1 MDIQYAAG
9 NPPPLITIDIDH
21 AARTDMRLR
30 VVPMRLRGV
39 AIAKAKLLYESGI
52 KGDLRVEEVHDPLL
66 KRTVRVA
73 RLVEPDAVLK
83 PDLLPPLLD
92 VQLLWMS
99 SDGFTVAGFERI
111 AVGVTPIDYAQS
123 WWVRPA

>member
-1 MDIQYAAG
+1 
-9 NPPPLITIDIDH
+9 
-21 AARTDMRLR
+21 MRLK

-39 AIAKAKLLYESGI
+39 PIAKAKLLYERGV
-52 KGDLRVEEVHDPLL
+52 KGDLRVEEMHDPLL

-99 SDGFTVAGFERI
+99 SEGFTVAGFERV
-111 AVGVTPIDYAQS
+111 ALGGSATDYAQS
-123 WWVRPA
+123 WWVRPP